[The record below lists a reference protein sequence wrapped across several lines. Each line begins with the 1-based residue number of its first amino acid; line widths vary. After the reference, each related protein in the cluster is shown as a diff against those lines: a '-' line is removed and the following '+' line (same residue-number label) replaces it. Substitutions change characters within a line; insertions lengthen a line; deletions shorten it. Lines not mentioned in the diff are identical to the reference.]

1 MNPVKLVRMAN
12 DIAANFD
19 CGLDRAREVAGVVD
33 HIGRFWSPYMLDAMA
48 RHMQSGDTGLSDLAE
63 QALRE
68 LIEERSQ
75 SAETTHDP

>member
-1 MNPVKLVRMAN
+1 MNTAKLVRMAN

-19 CGLDRAREVAGVVD
+19 CGLDRAREVAGVAD

-48 RHMQSGDTGLSDLAE
+48 RHMRLGDTGLSGLAE

-68 LIEERSQ
+68 LIQERQ
-75 SAETTHDP
+75 GQ

>member
-1 MNPVKLVRMAN
+1 MNPAKLVRMAN

-33 HIGRFWSPYMLDAMA
+33 HIGRFWSPYMLDAMS
-48 RHMQSGDTGLSDLAE
+48 RHMRSGDTGLSDLAE

-68 LIEERSQ
+68 LIEERQ
-75 SAETTHDP
+75 GQ

>member
-1 MNPVKLVRMAN
+1 MNTAKLVRMAN

-19 CGLDRAREVAGVVD
+19 CGHDRAREVAGVVD

-48 RHMQSGDTGLSDLAE
+48 RHMQSGDTGLSGLAE

-75 SAETTHDP
+75 SAETTRDP

>member
-1 MNPVKLVRMAN
+1 MNTAKLVRMAN

-19 CGLDRAREVAGVVD
+19 CGRDRAREVAGVVD

-48 RHMQSGDTGLSDLAE
+48 RHMQSGDAGLSDLAE